1 MSVALNVLGSVVHRC
16 VRVARPRARPVQRIA
31 VAVATVAPRPRPIRR
46 AVQAL
51 LLCSGVA
58 APLPLS
64 PTPSHLLPLP
74 PPWPVTE
81 LPFGLAEGP
90 PVTLAVPPLG
100 GLTDGIPGPGGP
112 PGPGSDPDG
121 GPDVRIIDPDS
132 PATVPEPAALVLFGV
147 GLVGLAGVRRALR

>member
-1 MSVALNVLGSVVHRC
+1 MSVALNILGGVVHRC
-16 VRVARPRARPVQRIA
+16 VRVVRPRAA
-31 VAVATVAPRPRPIRR
+31 AVATVAPRPRPIRR

-74 PPWPVTE
+74 PPWPATE
-81 LPFGLAEGP
+81 LPFGIAEGP
-90 PVTLAVPPLG
+90 PVTLVVPPLDGLG
-100 GLTDGIPGPGGP
+100 GDIPGPGDP
-112 PGPGSDPDG
+112 PGPNT
-121 GPDVRIIDPDS
+121 RIIDPDP

-147 GLVGLAGVRRALR
+147 GLAGLAGVRRALR